1 MAYDV
6 RFISQADVESLE
18 ISMKEVMDGVET
30 GWRMNGE
37 GKTELPA
44 KIGIHP
50 RGNCYIHAMPCW
62 IGGDTDMAGM
72 KWVAGFPMNLE
83 KGCHITTGYSSST
96 TRRPASSRR

>member
-6 RFISQADVESLE
+6 RFISQADVESLG

-50 RGNCYIHAMPCW
+50 RGNCYIHAMPC
-62 IGGDTDMAGM
+62 
-72 KWVAGFPMNLE
+72 
-83 KGCHITTGYSSST
+83 
-96 TRRPASSRR
+96 

>member
-6 RFISQADVESLE
+6 RFISQADVESLG

-44 KIGIHP
+44 KIGIHRAATATSTP
-50 RGNCYIHAMPCW
+50 CPAGSAAIRTWRG
-62 IGGDTDMAGM
+62 
-72 KWVAGFPMNLE
+72 
-83 KGCHITTGYSSST
+83 
-96 TRRPASSRR
+96 